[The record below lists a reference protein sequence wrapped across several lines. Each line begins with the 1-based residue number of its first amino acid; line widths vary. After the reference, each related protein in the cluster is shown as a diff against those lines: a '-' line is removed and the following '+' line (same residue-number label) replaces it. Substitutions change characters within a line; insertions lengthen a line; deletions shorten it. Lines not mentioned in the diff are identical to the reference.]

1 MTLKLRDYQTL
12 LEFWLQSIALIAAKV
27 TLDNSALHAFEFLV
41 LAKYKLRNKPLGI
54 FLSQIHVY
62 VFTTATF

>member
-27 TLDNSALHAFEFLV
+27 MLDNSALRAFEFLV
-41 LAKYKLRNKPLGI
+41 LAKYKPRNKRLGI
-54 FLSQIHVY
+54 LLARIHVY